1 MFSTISDVNNPR
13 ETPKIMKNFTAVPDS
28 DDEEDDEPDAQ
39 VLGSSQPPALDTQPL
54 DFPNQTLGVGGTA
67 KAATFYSASKVAIDE
82 LGQRGE
88 DTTTV
93 ASLAALK
100 GAESLPVT
108 ISSSDSTSSISMA
121 AMEPPSKKH
130 VAPQPHASI
139 EQSIQRTEPQEATEL
154 AYSPTDVQ
162 ARAMP
167 RTTLTTEE
175 SSQATD
181 TPSSPPQLMRRESY
195 TAKKRESPPAS
206 FIVPEALQSKVVLM
220 AELRAMKIVS
230 PPMLPSQPCPSTA
243 FAGPSFCLP
252 LLYPKSSPCI
262 GSISAFPC
270 LFITGY

>member
-1 MFSTISDVNNPR
+1 
-13 ETPKIMKNFTAVPDS
+13 MKNFTAVPDS

-108 ISSSDSTSSISMA
+108 IASSDSTSSISMA

-195 TAKKRESPPAS
+195 AAKKRQSPPAS

-252 LLYPKSSPCI
+252 LLYPKSSPFI

-270 LFITGY
+270 LFITGYWTDICVLRHL